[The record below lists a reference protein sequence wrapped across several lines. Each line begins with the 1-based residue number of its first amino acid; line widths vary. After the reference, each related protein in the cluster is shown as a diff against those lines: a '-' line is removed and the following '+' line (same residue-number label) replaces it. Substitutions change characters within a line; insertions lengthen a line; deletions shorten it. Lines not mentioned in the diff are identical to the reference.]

1 MENVAL
7 DFKRID
13 NLVTMANEAGALVLG
28 LEAMKPFDDAVVIC
42 SYAAHACFNID
53 IYWGKL

>member
-1 MENVAL
+1 MQRVAL

-13 NLVTMANEAGALVLG
+13 TSVTVANEAGALVLG
-28 LEAMKPFDDAVVIC
+28 LKPFDDAVVIC